1 MPYNVLLDETPVLM
15 LSTGFEPLFQTN
27 WRRALIAVF
36 GGRAEV
42 IETHNSLTIGTSQGR
57 IPFPLKV
64 RFITG
69 IIAARVKQFGHSAIL
84 SRRNLVLRD
93 GGKCQYCGVNVSLK
107 TSTIDHV
114 VPKSR
119 GGKHSWENVVLACA
133 KCNQKKA
140 DKMPDIFYLKLSK
153 KPRAPTLYDII
164 NAQLS

>member
-1 MPYNVLLDETPVLM
+1 MHNALLDSTPVLM

-42 IETHNSLTIGTSQGR
+42 IEAHDSLTIGTPRGR

-69 IIAARVKQFGHSAIL
+69 IIAARVKQFSHSAIL
-84 SRRNLVLRD
+84 SRRNLMLRD
-93 GGKCQYCGVNVSLK
+93 DSKCQYCGVNVSSK
-107 TSTIDHV
+107 TGTIDHV

-119 GGKHSWENVVLACA
+119 GGTHSWENVVLACTR
-133 KCNQKKA
+133 CNQKKA
-140 DKMPDIFYLKLSK
+140 DKMPEAFYLKLSK
-153 KPRAPTLYDII
+153 KPVAPTLFDIV
-164 NAQLS
+164 NAQLR

>member
-1 MPYNVLLDETPVLM
+1 MSYNASLDETPVLM

-27 WRRALIAVF
+27 WRRALVAVF

-42 IETHNSLTIGTSQGR
+42 IEAHDSLTIGTSRGQ

-69 IIAARVKQFGHSAIL
+69 IIAAKVRQFKHSAIL
-84 SRRNLVLRD
+84 SRRNLMLRD

-107 TSTIDHV
+107 NSTIDHV

-119 GGKHSWENVVLACA
+119 GGKHSWENVVLACS

-140 DKMPDIFYLKLSK
+140 DKMPDSFYLKLSK
-153 KPRAPTLYDII
+153 RPVAPTLYDII
-164 NAQLS
+164 NAQLR